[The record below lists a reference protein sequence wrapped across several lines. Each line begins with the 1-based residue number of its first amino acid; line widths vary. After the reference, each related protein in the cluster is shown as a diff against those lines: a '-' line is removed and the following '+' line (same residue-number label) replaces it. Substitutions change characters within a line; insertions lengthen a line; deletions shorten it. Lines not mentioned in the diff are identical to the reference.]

1 MAVKEIT
8 YKNKRLKLGYDIVN
22 PNSDIGILVLHG
34 WGSSRD
40 IMKKLFKDSFGDYR
54 QTYLDLPG
62 FGNSSSGDL
71 VLTSQDYAYIV
82 KIFLRAVGL
91 KPTAI
96 IGHSFGG
103 KVCHTSKSRYIGSP
117 LIGWDKGRKASSC
130 KG

>member
-1 MAVKEIT
+1 M
-8 YKNKRLKLGYDIVN
+8 KN
-22 PNSDIGILVLHG
+22 
-34 WGSSRD
+34 
-40 IMKKLFKDSFGDYR
+40 LFKDTFGRYR

-103 KVCHTSKSRYIGSP
+103 KGCHTSKSRYIGFSLSNRPWGIKGLRKSP
-117 LIGWDKGRKASSC
+117 SLAWLKGALKNLPNLNLKFFLKNSGIKGSLIPRN
-130 KG
+130 